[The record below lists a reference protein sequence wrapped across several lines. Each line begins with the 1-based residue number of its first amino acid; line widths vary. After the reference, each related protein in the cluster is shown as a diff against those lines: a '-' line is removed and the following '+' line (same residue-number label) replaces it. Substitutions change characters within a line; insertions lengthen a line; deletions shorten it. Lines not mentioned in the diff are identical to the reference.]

1 MVILFKVAVFVIVLW
16 TLVWAGR
23 RGPFAR
29 ASWQPASDQ
38 GLAYRHAEMTD
49 RRGRCMR
56 LLLAFDV
63 PSIPRFAMRR
73 ENWWDRLAKRIGLVQ
88 ELQLDHCAFDQRYYI
103 EEHSP
108 CFARLLREQQQL
120 GKLLATFAV
129 RLQMRSAPLGWME
142 GGDGELLLEI
152 RIAGDYPLARTREE
166 ILAWLQPFIAAL
178 STLPRTA
185 TGLSLGRLERLPRRI
200 ALSLLCVGLLAA
212 TAIGTLGGDRLI
224 DTAPLLRMGTWAGLC
239 GFGAFLLWAL
249 RYVGASA
256 RRHRLL
262 LEWLLM
268 GLPGCILLA
277 IVAIHQINWRLDFA
291 APGLIVVSDVSLQE
305 RHKRRA
311 GTVYYLHFRSTDSR
325 LRSGRLRLDS
335 SSYDRLRTRWGG
347 GTTDRA
353 EIHWRGGV
361 LGMAWIEVAG

>member
-1 MVILFKVAVFVIVLW
+1 MVVLFKVAVFVVVLW

-29 ASWQPASDQ
+29 ASWQPANDQ
-38 GLAYRHAEMTD
+38 GLAYRHVEVTD
-49 RRGRCMR
+49 RRGRCIR

-185 TGLSLGRLERLPRRI
+185 TGLSPGRLERLPRRI

-212 TAIGTLGGDRLI
+212 TAIGTLGSDRLI
-224 DTAPLLRMGTWAGLC
+224 DTTPLFRMGAWTGLC
-239 GFGAFLLWAL
+239 GFCAFL
-249 RYVGASA
+249 
-256 RRHRLL
+256 
-262 LEWLLM
+262 
-268 GLPGCILLA
+268 
-277 IVAIHQINWRLDFA
+277 LDFA
-291 APGLIVVSDVSLQE
+291 APELIVVSDVSLQE
-305 RHKRRA
+305 RYKRRA
-311 GTVYYLHFRSTDSR
+311 GTVYYLRFSSTDSR

-335 SSYDRLRTRWGG
+335 SSYDGLQTRWGG
-347 GTTDRA
+347 TTTDRA
-353 EIHWRGGV
+353 KIHLREGV